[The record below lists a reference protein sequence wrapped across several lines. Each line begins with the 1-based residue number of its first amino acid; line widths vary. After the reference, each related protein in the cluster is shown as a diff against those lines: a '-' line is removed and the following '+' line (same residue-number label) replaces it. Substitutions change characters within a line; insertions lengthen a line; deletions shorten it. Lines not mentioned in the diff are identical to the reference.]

1 MNDAKT
7 ETHGYATG
15 RLNLPFVGIST
26 FGKRPYVA
34 DWSKIDADVAV
45 LGAPFDFGTQFR
57 AGARF
62 GPRSV
67 REASTLF
74 SFGHAGAYDHEDDR
88 TYLGA
93 DVRIVDLGDADIVHT
108 DTVRSHANIKA
119 GVNAILDA
127 GAFPF
132 VIGGDHSVNIPC
144 IDAFDGRGDI
154 HILQIDAHLD
164 FVDERHGVRF
174 GHGNP
179 MRRAAEKTYVTG
191 LTQVGIRNVSSTAKE
206 GYEDARRM
214 GSDILSVRQMRALG
228 AKAVI
233 DRIPADARVYVTL
246 DIDGFCPSIA
256 PGTGTPSHGGFLY
269 YEVLEMLQAL
279 ARRNQV
285 VGIDLVEVAPDYD
298 PTGGTSI
305 LAAQIL
311 LNFLGFVFEAAGVRH
326 PADPR

>member
-7 ETHGYATG
+7 DSHGYATG

-34 DWSKIDADVAV
+34 DWSRIDADVAV

-74 SFGHAGAYDHEDDR
+74 SFGHAGAYDHEDDY

-108 DTVRSHANIKA
+108 DTVKSHANIKA

-127 GAFPF
+127 GAFPV

-144 IDAFDGRGDI
+144 IDAFEGRGDI

-179 MRRAAEKTYVTG
+179 MRRAAEKPYVTG

-228 AKAVI
+228 ARAVI
-233 DRIPADARVYVTL
+233 DRIPSDARVYVTL

-311 LNFLGFVFEAAGVRH
+311 LNFLGFVFEARGHAPTR
-326 PADPR
+326 